1 MAVWIMQLN
10 RSKPIK
16 THTEFNDRRKELES
30 SGYVCIELDESIR
43 YAKYKKG
50 RRIIVLSGLLVA

>member
-1 MAVWIMQLN
+1 MQLS
-10 RSKPIK
+10 RSKSLK
-16 THTEFNDRRKELES
+16 THTEFNERRKELES

-50 RRIIVLSGLLVA
+50 RRIITVTPNLPLTG

>member
-1 MAVWIMQLN
+1 MQLN